1 MRRLIIATFV
11 SLALV
16 IPVKAHDAV
25 HGHAAAPHQQPAAP
39 NDAENENDPLKD
51 AIQSLQQTILAQL
64 AAAGFTD
71 IKMLPTSFLI
81 SAKDRD
87 GHVITMMA
95 SSSSIA
101 NFGQADQDQDHE
113 QGGDTIAGAPFDQP
127 STTGRCALRDM

>member
-11 SLALV
+11 SLAWV
-16 IPVKAHDAV
+16 VPVKAHDAV
-25 HGHAAAPHQQPAAP
+25 HGHPAAPHHQPAAP
-39 NDAENENDPLKD
+39 NEAANENDPLKD
-51 AIQSLQQTILAQL
+51 AIQSLQQTIRAQL

-71 IKMLPTSFLI
+71 VKMLPTSFLI

-101 NFGQADQDQDHE
+101 NFRQVDQDQDHE
-113 QGGDTIAGAPFDQP
+113 QGDDTIADTPSDRAP
-127 STTGRCALRDM
+127 TTGRCALQDM